1 MVTEKYKVFVY
12 GSLKE
17 GRGNHVVLKGA
28 TKIGNGE
35 TVDKFAMVSLGAFPM
50 VFDRDEVS
58 TIKGEVYE
66 VDDNI
71 LGLLDALEGHP
82 HFYERKTTIIK
93 TDNGRIMAYIY
104 VGSERSAQY
113 YTNKHLVEDGVW

>member
-58 TIKGEVYE
+58 TIKE
-66 VDDNI
+66 
-71 LGLLDALEGHP
+71 
-82 HFYERKTTIIK
+82 
-93 TDNGRIMAYIY
+93 
-104 VGSERSAQY
+104 
-113 YTNKHLVEDGVW
+113 